1 MGDARLPR
9 IATAWA
15 KERLWKKI
23 ALISR
28 HSALVPLWVELGRLG
43 CALVRRALSG
53 RPPLP
58 LHEQPA
64 HQHDEHCAAHLHEML
79 RNLVAG
85 GVSAKR
91 PKDIEIGKLLEVGV
105 CDGV

>member
-28 HSALVPLWVELGRLG
+28 HSAPVPLW
-43 CALVRRALSG
+43 AS
-53 RPPLP
+53 
-58 LHEQPA
+58 
-64 HQHDEHCAAHLHEML
+64 
-79 RNLVAG
+79 
-85 GVSAKR
+85 
-91 PKDIEIGKLLEVGV
+91 
-105 CDGV
+105 